1 MTEQEFR
8 NHLRIVRE
16 AMHAVS
22 GTLQS
27 VGVIQMLLEQIVA
40 GLGARGAL
48 VRLLSPDATEL
59 TLVGAVGLSER
70 YLNKGSVQ
78 INESGVDQR
87 ALAGNT
93 VLVRDVTCEP
103 GFHYQEEARCEGL
116 RGMVSVPLVVR
127 NRAVGVLRAYVDDVD
142 TLGEEGM
149 LTLQI
154 LADLGAVML
163 EKVGLHQS
171 LYRIA
176 QTLNSSL
183 KLESILV
190 PVLEEA
196 TREIGSR
203 SASVRLLDK
212 KGQKLQL
219 VAAYNLSA
227 AYLKKGDVIVA
238 ESPLDQRVLRGETVA
253 LYDVVAEP
261 GLQYPA
267 EAAREGIRS
276 MLAVPLRLK
285 DKVLGVM
292 RVYSAQPRRYG
303 AVATDFL
310 LSVASL
316 VALAIENA
324 DLYAA
329 LEQRY
334 EDLKLDVAE
343 WRRFLALG

>member
-1 MTEQEFR
+1 M
-8 NHLRIVRE
+8 
-16 AMHAVS
+16 A
-22 GTLQS
+22 
-27 VGVIQMLLEQIVA
+27 
-40 GLGARGAL
+40 
-48 VRLLSPDATEL
+48 
-59 TLVGAVGLSER
+59 
-70 YLNKGSVQ
+70 
-78 INESGVDQR
+78 
-87 ALAGNT
+87 
-93 VLVRDVTCEP
+93 
-103 GFHYQEEARCEGL
+103 
-116 RGMVSVPLVVR
+116 SVPLVVR
-127 NRAVGVLRAYVDDVD
+127 NRAIGVLRVYLDDLD
-142 TLGEEGM
+142 TLGEEGL

-163 EKVGLHQS
+163 EKIGLHQS

-183 KLESILV
+183 KLESSLM
-190 PVLEEA
+190 PVLEET
-196 TREIGSR
+196 TRETGSR
-203 SASVRLLDK
+203 SASLRLLDK

-219 VAAYNLSA
+219 VAAYNLSP
-227 AYLKKGDVIVA
+227 AYLNKGDVVVA
-238 ESPLDQRVLRGETVA
+238 ESPLDQRVLRGEAVA

-261 GLQYPA
+261 GLQYPT
-267 EAAREGIRS
+267 EAAREAIRS
-276 MLAVPLRLK
+276 VLAVPVRLK
-285 DKVLGVM
+285 DRVLGVM
-292 RVYSAQPRRYG
+292 RVYSAQPRHYG

>member
-1 MTEQEFR
+1 MTERESGS
-8 NHLRIVRE
+8 HLRVVRE
-16 AMHAVS
+16 AVHAVS
-22 GTLQS
+22 DTLQS
-27 VGVIQMLLEQIVA
+27 AGVIQTLLERIMA

-48 VRLLSPDATEL
+48 IRLLSPDATEL
-59 TLVGAVGLSER
+59 TLAGAVGLSER
-70 YLNKGSVQ
+70 YLRKGSVFVS
-78 INESGVDQR
+78 ESSVDQR
-87 ALAGNT
+87 ALAGNA

-116 RGMVSVPLVVR
+116 RGMASVPLVVR
-127 NRAVGVLRAYVDDVD
+127 NRAIGVLRVYLDDLD
-142 TLGEEGM
+142 TLGEEGL

-163 EKVGLHQS
+163 EKIGLHQS

-183 KLESILV
+183 KLESSLM
-190 PVLEEA
+190 PVLEET
-196 TREIGSR
+196 TRETGSR
-203 SASVRLLDK
+203 SASLRLLDK

-219 VAAYNLSA
+219 VAAYNLSP
-227 AYLKKGDVIVA
+227 AYLNKGDVVVA
-238 ESPLDQRVLRGETVA
+238 ESPLDQRVLRGEAVA

-276 MLAVPLRLK
+276 VLAVPVRLK
-285 DKVLGVM
+285 DRVLGVM
-292 RVYSAQPRRYG
+292 RVYSAQPRHYG